1 MVPMWVVLR
10 SGPEVTRFSFELHDR
25 PGVPL
30 RQVSRTERKCN
41 KMAGDATVV
50 APHIYSV
57 VEENDRVRV
66 LKVRVGPGE
75 ATELHS
81 HPDHVAII
89 TSAGKFRFTT
99 PDGESMEIELEAGQ
113 AFFVEA
119 GDHRGENIGDSE
131 VTGFAVE
138 LK

>member
-1 MVPMWVVLR
+1 M
-10 SGPEVTRFSFELHDR
+10 
-25 PGVPL
+25 PL
-30 RQVSRTERKCN
+30 RQVRRAERKCD

-50 APHIYSV
+50 APLVYSV

-66 LKVRVGPGE
+66 LKYSVGPGE

-81 HPDHVAII
+81 HPDHVAIT

-99 PDGESMEIELEAGQ
+99 PDGDSMEIELEAGQ
-113 AFFVEA
+113 ALFLEA
-119 GDHRGENIGDSE
+119 GNHRTENFGDSE
-131 VTGFAVE
+131 ATGFIVE